1 MKPHAWEYMHASA
14 SLGSPQVVSFFE
26 ERHERLFRQ
35 VDLDTI
41 GTHGWELVSVVL
53 VPHEQGTRYEYFF
66 KRPSRNEHVTLF
78 ESKDN

>member
-14 SLGSPQVVSFFE
+14 SIQNPQNVSFYE
-26 ERHERLFRQ
+26 ERHERLYRG

-53 VPHEQGTRYEYFF
+53 VPQEEGHRFEYFF
-66 KRPSRNEHVTLF
+66 KRPSRKETVTVY
-78 ESKDN
+78 ESADN